1 MERETYTFYIDII
14 QKTVGPG
21 RHQPPLVFQSFNP
34 NEKPSITNYLKENR
48 SRTDLLRG
56 DLEGTSQQLI
66 LPYAYAHKPVNSQII
81 AQYVKLFFGMSVIDT
96 TVFNAHSTRCAS
108 T

>member
-14 QKTVGPG
+14 QKTAGPG

-66 LPYAYAHKPVNSQII
+66 LPYAYPHKPVNSQII